1 MLVAWRAERQSPAEP
16 GTVAGFP
23 PERIAALLPEQR
35 RRLPLLNDRCVD
47 LVDRVAS

>member
-1 MLVAWRAERQSPAEP
+1 MLVAWRAERQSVGEP

-23 PERIAALLPEQR
+23 AERIAALIPEQR